1 LVRIHFKREGGLA
14 YFPGLSKPVTIDAN
28 QLPKEE
34 EQELERLLESA
45 GFFDLPTAPPP
56 QRGGAADA
64 FQYTITV
71 ESGGKQHTVR
81 VSDPVENPDLQKLID
96 FIQTKAKSPRT

>member
-1 LVRIHFKREGGLA
+1 MRIHFKREGGLA

-28 QLPKEE
+28 QMSKKEAQE
-34 EQELERLLESA
+34 FEQLLESA
-45 GFFDLPTAPPP
+45 SFFDIPPAPPP

-96 FIQTKAKSPRT
+96 FIKTRAKSPRS